1 MSEYYLFL
9 FGKVFIYR
17 SGRLHYTLQRHRNSN
32 TKIYYL
38 TISLKYIVVRDSL
51 PIRIRMTYMR
61 CILFHGS
68 GIPTHSMMKCA
79 LSFLSAGQKSNMQ
92 QLFHQTD
99 QYINQVNIWYVSG

>member
-1 MSEYYLFL
+1 
-9 FGKVFIYR
+9 
-17 SGRLHYTLQRHRNSN
+17 
-32 TKIYYL
+32 
-38 TISLKYIVVRDSL
+38 
-51 PIRIRMTYMR
+51 MTYMR

-92 QLFHQTD
+92 QLFRQTD